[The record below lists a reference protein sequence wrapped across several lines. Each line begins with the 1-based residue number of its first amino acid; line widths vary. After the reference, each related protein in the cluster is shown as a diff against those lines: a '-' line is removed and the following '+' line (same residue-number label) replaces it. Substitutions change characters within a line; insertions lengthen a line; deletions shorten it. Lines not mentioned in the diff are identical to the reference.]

1 MTRRVSLLLALLS
14 AFMILS
20 TAFTVYAGECSFS
33 LSDASC
39 ENGRTFEVNLSAESQ
54 SKIASFVGEINF
66 QSGAVEYKGAKCT
79 DGDSLVSVNQN
90 ESGKIT
96 FVFLCEKGQS
106 CVTDTTLITFK
117 FKANAEGE
125 ENLTLKVWDCIDA
138 DGKDISVVVRE
149 DSSAKVTASYGGAK
163 TNGNLSDK
171 SHVTTADESKGES
184 SEDSIFTRVGSS
196 GLNPYLLFSLIA
208 AAVVAIII
216 VACVFYKL
224 GVAKSEKSLSPDGK
238 GSEEY
243 EEKT

>member
-1 MTRRVSLLLALLS
+1 MTRKVNLLLALLS
-14 AFMILS
+14 VIFLLS
-20 TAFTVYAGECSFS
+20 TIFSVCAGECSFS
-33 LSDASC
+33 LSDANC

-79 DGDSLVSVNQN
+79 DGNSLVSVNQN

-106 CVTDTTLITFK
+106 CVAETTLITFK

-125 ENLTLKVWDCIDA
+125 ENLILKVRDCI
-138 DGKDISVVVRE
+138 GVGGEDISAVV
-149 DSSAKVTASYGGAK
+149 SKNSTAKVTASYGKSK
-163 TNGNLSDK
+163 TKGDLSDK
-171 SHVTTADESKGES
+171 SHVTTTDESKGES

-208 AAVVAIII
+208 AAAVAIII

-224 GVAKSEKSLSPDGK
+224 GVAKSEKSLSQKGE

>member
-14 AFMILS
+14 AVMILS
-20 TAFTVYAGECSFS
+20 SVFSVCAGECSFS
-33 LSDASC
+33 LSDANC
-39 ENGRTFEVNLSAESQ
+39 EKDRIFEVNLSAESQ

-66 QSGAVEYKGAKCT
+66 QSGAVEYRNAKCT

-117 FKANAEGE
+117 FKANAEGN
-125 ENLTLKVWDCIDA
+125 ENLTLKVRDCI
-138 DGKDISVVVRE
+138 GVGGEDISAVA
-149 DSSAKVTASYGGAK
+149 SKNSTAKVTASHGKSK
-163 TNGNLSDK
+163 TKGDLSDK
-171 SHVTTADESKGES
+171 ADVGAADESKGES
-184 SEDSIFTRVGSS
+184 SGDSDFTKINSP

-224 GVAKSEKSLSPDGK
+224 GVAKSEKSLSQKGE